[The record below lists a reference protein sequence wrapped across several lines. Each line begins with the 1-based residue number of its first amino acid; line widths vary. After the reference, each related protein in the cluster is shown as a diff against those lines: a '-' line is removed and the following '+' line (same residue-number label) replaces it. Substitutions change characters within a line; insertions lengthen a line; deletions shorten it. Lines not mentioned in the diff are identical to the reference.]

1 MHPNRVPEKH
11 VTKTVNGSLISR
23 IAEQFGTPVYTY
35 DAALIRQRVVALQ
48 RFDLVRYAQKASS
61 NTHLL
66 RLLRSLGVAV
76 DAVSGGEI
84 ERALLVGYTG
94 QGEPADLVLTAD
106 LLDEATLQ
114 LIIDRDIPMNAGSA
128 DMLRQLGQRKTGH
141 RVWIRI
147 NPGFGHGHSRKTNT
161 GGESS
166 KHGIWHEDL
175 AEALAVVDQ
184 FELDLVG
191 LHMHIGSG
199 TDFEHLQLV
208 AGAMLEQVRAVGR
221 DVRAV
226 SAGGGLPVAYRA
238 GDPGIDLDAYFEIW
252 DQARRDIE
260 RAVEHD
266 VSLEIEPGRYL
277 LAEAGQLIAEV
288 RAVKQTS
295 LSRFALVDAGFN
307 DLVRPAMYGSYHEI
321 SVVHRDGIIGS
332 GPLLPTVVGGPL
344 CESGDV
350 FTQEEGGLVVP
361 RDLPDVEVGDYVVF
375 HDAGAYGSSM
385 ASNYNT
391 RGLAPEVLIEDGEP
405 RLIRRRQTIDDLL
418 ALEEQV

>member
-1 MHPNRVPEKH
+1 MPRP
-11 VTKTVNGSLISR
+11 VNGPLIRS

-35 DAALIRQRVVALQ
+35 DAALIRERAGTLR

-61 NTHLL
+61 NLHLL
-66 RLLRSLGVAV
+66 RLLRAEGVAV
-76 DAVSGGEI
+76 DAVSRGEI
-84 ERALLVGYTG
+84 VRALRAGYMG
-94 QGEPADLVLTAD
+94 KGEPADLVFTAD
-106 LLDEATLQ
+106 VTDDATLDLVVEHGIQ
-114 LIIDRDIPMNAGSA
+114 FNAGSV
-128 DMLRQLGQRKTGH
+128 DMLRQLGEKNRGH
-141 RVWIRI
+141 SVWLRI

-166 KHGIWHEDL
+166 KHGIWHEDV
-175 AEALAVVDQ
+175 ADALAVIDE
-184 FELDLVG
+184 FDLDLVG

-208 AGAMLEQVRAVGR
+208 AGAMAEQVQALGR

-226 SAGGGLPVAYRA
+226 SCGGGLPVAYA
-238 GDPGIDLDAYFEIW
+238 DGDTGIDLDAYYEVWDRARGEI
-252 DQARRDIE
+252 ARR
-260 RAVEHD
+260 VEHD
-266 VSLEIEPGRYL
+266 VSLEIEPGRFL
-277 LAEAGQLIAEV
+277 VAEAGQLVAEV
-288 RAVKQTS
+288 RAVKRTS

-307 DLVRPAMYGSYHEI
+307 DLVRPAMYGSYHAI
-321 SVVHRDGIIGS
+321 SVVHPDGSTGGGS
-332 GPLLPTVVGGPL
+332 DEPTVVGGPL

-361 RDLPDVEVGDYVVF
+361 RELPDVAVGDLLVF

-391 RGLAPEVLIEDGEP
+391 RGLAPEVLVEDGEL

-418 ALEEQV
+418 ALEEEV

>member
-1 MHPNRVPEKH
+1 M
-11 VTKTVNGSLISR
+11 
-23 IAEQFGTPVYTY
+23 
-35 DAALIRQRVVALQ
+35 
-48 RFDLVRYAQKASS
+48 
-61 NTHLL
+61 
-66 RLLRSLGVAV
+66 
-76 DAVSGGEI
+76 
-84 ERALLVGYTG
+84 LLVGG
-94 QGEPADLVLTAD
+94 VF
-106 LLDEATLQ
+106 
-114 LIIDRDIPMNAGSA
+114 GSSIGVYVFKL
-128 DMLRQLGQRKTGH
+128 LRQLGQRKPGH
-141 RVWIRI
+141 RVWLRI

-175 AEALAVVDQ
+175 AEALEVIDQ
-184 FELDLVG
+184 YELDLVG

-208 AGAMLEQVRAVGR
+208 AGAMVEQVQAVGR

-226 SAGGGLPVAYRA
+226 SAGGGLPVAYRD
-238 GDPGIDLDAYFEIW
+238 GDAGIDVGAYFDIW
-252 DQARRDIE
+252 DRARRDIE
-260 RAVEHD
+260 RTVEHD

-307 DLVRPAMYGSYHEI
+307 DLVRPSMYGSYHEI
-321 SVVHRDGIIGS
+321 SVVHRDGTVSS
-332 GPLLPTVVGGPL
+332 GPVQPTVVGGPL

-350 FTQEEGGLVVP
+350 FTQEEGGVVVP

>member
-1 MHPNRVPEKH
+1 M
-11 VTKTVNGSLISR
+11 TKTVDGSLVRS
-23 IAEQFGTPVYTY
+23 IAQQFGTPVYTY
-35 DAALIRQRVVALQ
+35 DAALIRQRVAALQ

-61 NTHLL
+61 NSHLL
-66 RLLRSLGVAV
+66 RLLRGLGVAV

-84 ERALLVGYTG
+84 ERALRVGYTG

-114 LIIDRDIPMNAGSA
+114 LIIDRDIPMNAGSV
-128 DMLRQLGQRKTGH
+128 DMLRQLGQRKPGH
-141 RVWIRI
+141 RVWLRI

-175 AEALAVVDQ
+175 AEALAVIDQ

-208 AGAMLEQVRAVGR
+208 AGAMVEQVQAVGR

-226 SAGGGLPVAYRA
+226 SAGGGLPVAYRD
-238 GDPGIDLDAYFEIW
+238 GDAGIDVDAYFEIW
-252 DQARRDIE
+252 DRARRDIE
-260 RAVEHD
+260 RTVEHD

-288 RAVKQTS
+288 RAVKQTT

-307 DLVRPAMYGSYHEI
+307 DLVRPSMYGSYHEI
-321 SVVHRDGIIGS
+321 SVVHRDGTVAS
-332 GPLLPTVVGGPL
+332 GPLQPTVVGGPL

-350 FTQEEGGLVVP
+350 FTQEEGGIVVP

-418 ALEEQV
+418 ALEEQI

>member
-1 MHPNRVPEKH
+1 MSKSVDGPLVCA
-11 VTKTVNGSLISR
+11 
-23 IAEQFGTPVYTY
+23 IAERFGTPVYTY
-35 DAALIRQRVVALQ
+35 DAALIRDRVASLQ
-48 RFDLVRYAQKASS
+48 RFDVVRYAQKASS

-66 RLLRSLGVAV
+66 RLLQELGVAV

-84 ERALLVGYTG
+84 ERALRVGYTG
-94 QGEPADLVLTAD
+94 QGEPSDLVFTAD
-106 LLDEATLQ
+106 LADDATLR
-114 LIIDRDIPMNAGSA
+114 LVVDRDVPMNAGSI
-128 DMLRQLGQRKTGH
+128 DMLRQLGELKRGH
-141 RVWIRI
+141 RVWLRI

-161 GGESS
+161 GGEFS
-166 KHGIWHEDL
+166 KHGIWHKDIS
-175 AEALAVVDQ
+175 EALAVVDE

-208 AGAMLEQVRAVGR
+208 AGAMVEQIRAAGR

-226 SAGGGLPVAYRA
+226 SCGGGLPVAYRA
-238 GDPGIDLDAYFEIW
+238 GDPGIDVDAYFEVW
-252 DQARRDIE
+252 DAARRDIE
-260 RAVEHD
+260 RSVEHD

-277 LAEAGQLIAEV
+277 VAEAGQLIAEV
-288 RAVKQTS
+288 RAVKRTS

-307 DLVRPAMYGSYHEI
+307 DLLRPSMYGSYHEI
-321 SVVHRDGIIGS
+321 SVVHRDGSVDGGS
-332 GPLLPTVVGGPL
+332 TEPTVVGGPL

-361 RDLPDVEVGDYVVF
+361 RDLPSVEVGDFLVF
-375 HDAGAYGSSM
+375 HDTGAYGASM

-405 RLIRRRQTIDDLL
+405 RLIRRRQTVDDLL
-418 ALEEQV
+418 ALEEDV

>member
-1 MHPNRVPEKH
+1 VCA
-11 VTKTVNGSLISR
+11 
-23 IAEQFGTPVYTY
+23 IAERFGTPVYTY
-35 DAALIRQRVVALQ
+35 DGGLIRERVASLG

-66 RLLRSLGVAV
+66 RMLRELGLAV

-84 ERALLVGYTG
+84 ERALRAGYTG
-94 QGEPADLVLTAD
+94 GGEPADLVFTAD
-106 LLDEATLQ
+106 IIDEATLD
-114 LIIDRDIPMNAGSA
+114 LVIEHAIEVNAGSV
-128 DMLRQLGQRKTGH
+128 DMLRQLGARSAGH
-141 RVWIRI
+141 RVWLRI

-175 AEALAVVDQ
+175 GEAMAAVDE
-184 FELDLVG
+184 FGLDLVG

-208 AGAMLEQVRAVGR
+208 AGAMVEQVRSLGR

-226 SAGGGLPVAYRA
+226 SCGGGLPIPYRGGEA
-238 GDPGIDLDAYFEIW
+238 GIDLEAYFEVW
-252 DQARRDIE
+252 DAARRDIE
-260 RAVEHD
+260 ATVEHP
-266 VSLEIEPGRYL
+266 VSLEIEPGRYVVG
-277 LAEAGQLIAEV
+277 EAGQLIAEV
-288 RAVKQTS
+288 RAVKRTS

-307 DLVRPAMYGSYHEI
+307 DLVRPAMYGSFHAI
-321 SVVHRDGIIGS
+321 SVVHRDGSVGGGLGQS
-332 GPLLPTVVGGPL
+332 TVVGGPL

-361 RDLPDVEVGDYVVF
+361 RELPDVAVGDYLVF
-375 HDAGAYGSSM
+375 HDTGAYGASM

-391 RGLAPEVLIEDGEP
+391 RGLAPEVLVEGGVP
-405 RLIRRRQTIDDLL
+405 RLIRRRQTVADLL
-418 ALEEQV
+418 RLEEEV

>member
-1 MHPNRVPEKH
+1 MIGER
-11 VTKTVNGSLISR
+11 
-23 IAEQFGTPVYTY
+23 FGTPVYTY
-35 DAALIRQRVVALQ
+35 DAALMRERVATLG

-66 RLLRSLGVAV
+66 RLLRELGVAV
-76 DAVSGGEI
+76 DAVSGGEV
-84 ERALLVGYTG
+84 ERALRVGYTG
-94 QGEPADLVLTAD
+94 QGEPADLVFTAD
-106 LLDEATLQ
+106 IVDEATLR
-114 LIIDRDIPMNAGSA
+114 LVTERDIPVNAGSV
-128 DMLRQLGQRKTGH
+128 DMLRQLGERHRGH
-141 RVWIRI
+141 RVWLRI

-175 AEALAVVDQ
+175 PDALAVIDE

-208 AGAMLEQVRAVGR
+208 AGAMVEQVQSLGR

-226 SAGGGLPVAYRA
+226 SCGGGLPIPYRA
-238 GDPGIDLDAYFEIW
+238 GDAGIDVDAYYEVW
-252 DQARRDIE
+252 DAARRDIA
-260 RAVEHD
+260 RSLEHD

-277 LAEAGQLIAEV
+277 AAEAGQLIAEV
-288 RAVKQTS
+288 RAVKRTS

-307 DLVRPAMYGSYHEI
+307 DLMRPVMYGSYHEI
-321 SVVHRDGIIGS
+321 SVVHRDGSVDG
-332 GPLLPTVVGGPL
+332 GPTERTVVGGPL

-361 RDLPDVEVGDYVVF
+361 RDLPSVEVGDYLVF
-375 HDAGAYGSSM
+375 HDTGAYGSSM

-405 RLIRRRQTIDDLL
+405 RLIRRRQTVDDLL
-418 ALEEQV
+418 ALEDV

>member
-1 MHPNRVPEKH
+1 VSKPLD
-11 VTKTVNGSLISR
+11 GSLVR
-23 IAEQFGTPVYTY
+23 DIAQRFGTPVYTY
-35 DAALIRQRVVALQ
+35 DAALIRQRVSELQ

-66 RLLRSLGVAV
+66 SLLREQGVAV

-84 ERALLVGYTG
+84 ERALRVGYTG
-94 QGEPADLVLTAD
+94 AGEPAALVFTAD
-106 LLDEATLQ
+106 VIDDATMQ
-114 LIIDRDIPMNAGSA
+114 LILDNDVPMNAGSI
-128 DMLRQLGQRKTGH
+128 DMLRQLGQRKPGH
-141 RVWIRI
+141 RVWLRI

-175 AEALAVVDQ
+175 PEALKVVDQ

-208 AGAMLEQVRAVGR
+208 AGAMVEQVQAVGR

-226 SAGGGLPVAYRA
+226 SAGGGLPVAYRE
-238 GDPGIDLDAYFEIW
+238 GDAGIDVDAYFEIW
-252 DQARRDIE
+252 DRARRDIE
-260 RAVEHD
+260 RTVEHD

-307 DLVRPAMYGSYHEI
+307 DLVRPSMYGSYHEI
-321 SVVHRDGIIGS
+321 SVVHRDGTVAS
-332 GPLLPTVVGGPL
+332 GPVQPTVVGGPL

-350 FTQEEGGLVVP
+350 FTQEEGGVVVP
-361 RDLPDVEVGDYVVF
+361 RDLPDVEVGDYLVF

-385 ASNYNT
+385 ASNYNS

>member
-1 MHPNRVPEKH
+1 

>member
-1 MHPNRVPEKH
+1 M
-11 VTKTVNGSLISR
+11 TKTVNGSLISR

>member
-1 MHPNRVPEKH
+1 MHTNRALEKH
-11 VTKTVNGSLISR
+11 VTKTLEGSLIRR
-23 IAEQFGTPVYTY
+23 ISEQFGTPVYTY
-35 DAALIRQRVVALQ
+35 DATLIRQRVASLQ

-66 RLLRSLGVAV
+66 RFLRGLGVAV

-84 ERALLVGYTG
+84 ERAIRVGYTG
-94 QGEPADLVLTAD
+94 QGESADLVFTAD
-106 LLDEATLQ
+106 LLDETTLQ
-114 LIIDRDIPMNAGSA
+114 LIIDRDIPMNAGSV
-128 DMLRQLGQRKTGH
+128 DMLRQLGQRKHGH
-141 RVWIRI
+141 RVWLRI

-175 AEALAVVDQ
+175 AEALAVIDQ

-208 AGAMLEQVRAVGR
+208 AGAMVEQVQAVGR

-238 GDPGIDLDAYFEIW
+238 GDPGIDVDAYFEIW

-295 LSRFALVDAGFN
+295 LSRFVLVDAGFN

-321 SVVHRDGIIGS
+321 SVVHHDGIVAS
-332 GPLLPTVVGGPL
+332 GPLQPTVVGGPL

-361 RDLPDVEVGDYVVF
+361 RDLPGVEVGDYVVF

-391 RGLAPEVLIEDGEP
+391 RGLASEVLIEDGEP

>member
-1 MHPNRVPEKH
+1 MSKSVDGPLVCA
-11 VTKTVNGSLISR
+11 
-23 IAEQFGTPVYTY
+23 IAERFGTPVYTY
-35 DAALIRQRVVALQ
+35 NAGVIRERVASLS
-48 RFDLVRYAQKASS
+48 RFDVVRYAQKASS
-61 NTHLL
+61 NTHIL
-66 RLLRSLGVAV
+66 RVLRELGVAV
-76 DAVSGGEI
+76 DAVSGGEV
-84 ERALLVGYTG
+84 ERALRVGYTG
-94 QGEPADLVLTAD
+94 AGEPSDLVFTAD
-106 LLDEATLQ
+106 IVDEATLQ
-114 LIIDRDIPMNAGSA
+114 LVVDRDVPVNAGSA
-128 DMLRQLGQRKTGH
+128 DMLRQLGARSPGH
-141 RVWIRI
+141 RVWLRI
-147 NPGFGHGHSRKTNT
+147 NPGFGHGHSQKTNT

-175 AEALAVVDQ
+175 AEALAVVDE
-184 FELDLVG
+184 FGLDLVG

-208 AGAMLEQVRAVGR
+208 AGAMVEQIRALGR

-226 SAGGGLPVAYRA
+226 SCGGGLPVPYRA
-238 GDPGIDLDAYFEIW
+238 GDAGIDLDAYFKVW
-252 DQARRDIE
+252 DVARRDIE
-260 RAVEHD
+260 RSVEHD

-277 LAEAGQLIAEV
+277 VAEAGQLIAEV
-288 RAVKQTS
+288 RAVKRTS

-307 DLVRPAMYGSYHEI
+307 DLMRPTMYGSYHEI
-321 SVVHRDGIIGS
+321 SVVRRDGTVVGGS
-332 GPLLPTVVGGPL
+332 SQPTVVGGPL

-361 RDLPDVEVGDYVVF
+361 RDLPEIEVGDYLVF

-418 ALEEQV
+418 SLEEEV